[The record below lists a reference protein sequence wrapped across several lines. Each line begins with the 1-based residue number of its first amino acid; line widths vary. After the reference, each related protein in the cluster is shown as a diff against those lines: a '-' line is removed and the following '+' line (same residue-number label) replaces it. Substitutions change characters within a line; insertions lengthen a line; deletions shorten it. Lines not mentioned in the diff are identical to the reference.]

1 MSDTRIGNS
10 DFTTT
15 IILTGS
21 IEDSLK
27 KAAYL
32 ILIIFYGIYFTK
44 QFSQKRQGIQTL
56 QLGRKKEKH
65 LQRIEILLLLLNV
78 SIVFLQ
84 LVSITFTWGISSK
97 NVQVAGLI
105 IGLLGDCIFFAA
117 VLTMKNSWRAG
128 IPVDEHIELIS
139 DGIYKYSRNP
149 AFLGFDFMYVG
160 ILLMYFNIPLLILSG
175 IAILTLHL
183 QILEEEKYLTSKFNN
198 SYLEYKKHTYR
209 YLGRRK

>member
-56 QLGRKKEKH
+56 Q
-65 LQRIEILLLLLNV
+65 
-78 SIVFLQ
+78 
-84 LVSITFTWGISSK
+84 
-97 NVQVAGLI
+97 
-105 IGLLGDCIFFAA
+105 
-117 VLTMKNSWRAG
+117 RAG
-128 IPVDEHIELIS
+128 IPVDEHTELIS